1 MKYTKR
7 WLAILL
13 SAVLLLSLLP
23 ATALAEGT
31 EDPETAQADIETI
44 ADEPGEGEGE
54 ELTDSEEPIPLD
66 ENDGDEDPNGGGGES
81 GDSTDP
87 NEPPSPDEIS
97 GDGEDE
103 TPLEDS
109 EMQDWVD
116 ELVDEEAITRAQL
129 AGLIYRNDSLRD
141 IALAAYGGQE
151 PSFEDIDEDKY
162 PNDQVEAINQL
173 YKAQVISGTDAT
185 HFNPDGLVKRAEL
198 AVVVWRAAGSRTNKE
213 PMEGAFNDITS
224 EYSWCLP
231 ALNCFYG
238 AGMISGTGDG
248 KFSPGENATVGQ
260 AKAFLDAYDTNY
272 ETFIANTNSGA
283 ITRAEL
289 AELFYD
295 AFYEVLSWIKPTR
308 NRSQFTDIGGCTE
321 GQREAI
327 NFFYEREIIDGTSEE
342 TFTPYA
348 PPSSSQVATL
358 LHRCATK
365 AAELAEPEE
374 QVKAF
379 ILSFS
384 QNIMLLA
391 LENNAFSDLVS
402 LGVSEAAVAAA
413 DSNPNAP
420 GTGKDL
426 GTWIDQLTP
435 SAPTIS
441 QSSRSI
447 TISSESGTAKIY
459 YTTDGSN
466 PTTGSTE
473 YTGSFAISKTTTVKA
488 IAVDNNLISEVAE
501 KSCTV
506 SSSSGSDSSRSPS
519 GLGSGVRTGTTNGSN
534 SSSSN
539 AAITAEENPG
549 GPATTTVT
557 DEATGTVTKSTQ
569 YPDGSSLTVE
579 TRTDGTVTTTET
591 TANGVEVR
599 TVDAPGTAVTASVT
613 IPPSAGST
621 TVTIPASVI
630 PGTVAVNADTG
641 EIIKLSVPTED
652 GLAVRLDGSANLIL
666 RDNSQYFNDVQAVDH
681 WAAASIDFVS
691 SHELFNGT
699 ASNTF
704 APDSPTTRAQLMTV
718 LARLDGADTTG
729 SALRKGME
737 WAVGKGISDGSDP
750 DGNISR
756 QQLAAMLWRYAGS
769 PDSGYTLSGADAGSV
784 ASYARAAMA
793 WAVENG
799 IMNGY
804 SDGNLK
810 PEAPATRAHV
820 AAMVQRFCAALM

>member
-54 ELTDSEEPIPLD
+54 EPTDSEEPIPLD
-66 ENDGDEDPNGGGGES
+66 ENDGDEAPNGGGGES

-97 GDGEDE
+97 GDGETE
-103 TPLEDS
+103 TPPEDGKTQ
-109 EMQDWVD
+109 ETQDWVGNLED
-116 ELVDEEAITRAQL
+116 NSNITRAQL
-129 AGLIYRNDSLRD
+129 AGLIYRNEKLKAN
-141 IALAAYGGQE
+141 IASTAYGGQD
-151 PSFEDIDEDKY
+151 PSFGDISEC
-162 PNDQVEAINQL
+162 PVDQVEAINQL

-185 HFNPDGLVKRAEL
+185 NFSPNGTVTRAEL
-198 AVVVWRAAGSRTNKE
+198 AVVVWRAAGSRTNTK
-213 PMEGAFNDITS
+213 PMTGSFSDITQ

-260 AKAFLDAYDTNY
+260 AKAFLTAYDTNY

-327 NFFYEREIIDGTSEE
+327 NFFYERGIIDGTSEE

-365 AAELAEPEE
+365 AAQVAELDESEEPVE
-374 QVKAF
+374 AF

-420 GTGKDL
+420 GTKDDL
-426 GTWIDQLTP
+426 GAWIEQLRP
-435 SAPTIS
+435 SAPEIS
-441 QSSRSI
+441 QSSRTI
-447 TISSESGTAKIY
+447 TISSPSETAKIY
-459 YTTDGSN
+459 YTTDG
-466 PTTGSTE
+466 TTPDTNSTE
-473 YTGSFAISKTTTVKA
+473 YTKSFTISTTTTVKA
-488 IAVDNNLISEVAE
+488 ITVDNNLISEVAE
-501 KSCTV
+501 KTCII
-506 SSSSGSDSSRSPS
+506 SSSSGSS
-519 GLGSGVRTGTTNGSN
+519 GSKGSGGRGVASSGGAVGSKGGN
-534 SSSSN
+534 SGSP
-539 AAITAEENPG
+539 I
-549 GPATTTVT
+549 TTTTT
-557 DEATGTVTKSTQ
+557 DKTTGTVTESTQ
-569 YPDGSSLTVE
+569 YPDGSSRIVE
-579 TRTDGTVTTTET
+579 TRTDGTVTTMET
-591 TANGVEVR
+591 AANGVQVK
-599 TVDAPGTAVTASVT
+599 TVDAPAKDVTASVT
-613 IPPSAGST
+613 IPSSVGFA
-621 TVTIPASVI
+621 TVTIPARVT

-641 EIIKLSVPTED
+641 EIIKLSVPTGN

-666 RDNSQYFNDVQAVDH
+666 RDNSVYFSDVQAVGH

-718 LARLDGADTTG
+718 LARLDGADTSG
-729 SALRKGME
+729 SALQKGME
-737 WAVGKGISDGSDP
+737 WAVEKGISDGSDP
-750 DGNISR
+750 SGNISR
-756 QQLAAMLWRYAGS
+756 QQLAAMLWRYAGN
-769 PDSGYTLSGADAGSV
+769 PDSGYTLSSADAGSV
-784 ASYARAAMA
+784 ASYARTAMA

-820 AAMVQRFCAALM
+820 AAMVQRFCAALV

>member
-31 EDPETAQADIETI
+31 EDPETARTGIETI

-54 ELTDSEEPIPLD
+54 EPTDSEEPIPLD
-66 ENDGDEDPNGGGGES
+66 ENDGDEAPNGGGGES

-97 GDGEDE
+97 GDGEAE
-103 TPLEDS
+103 TPPEDS
-109 EMQDWVD
+109 ETQDWVD
-116 ELVDEEAITRAQL
+116 ELVDENKITRAQL
-129 AGLIYRNDSLRD
+129 AGLIFRNDKLKGNISN
-141 IALAAYGGQE
+141 AAYGGQE
-151 PSFEDIDEDKY
+151 PSFEDIDGDKY

-173 YKAQVISGTDAT
+173 YKAQIISGTDAT
-185 HFNPDGLVKRAEL
+185 NFSPNGTVTRAEL
-198 AVVVWRAAGSRTNKE
+198 AVVVWRAAGSRTNTE
-213 PMEGAFNDITS
+213 PMTGSFSDITQ

-260 AKAFLDAYDTNY
+260 AKAFLDAYDKNY
-272 ETFIANTNSGA
+272 DTFLANTDSGA
-283 ITRAEL
+283 ITRAEMT
-289 AELFYD
+289 ELFYN
-295 AFYEVLSWIKPTR
+295 AFYEVLSRIEPTR
-308 NRSQFTDIGGCTE
+308 ERVQFPDISGCTA
-321 GQREAI
+321 GQKEAI
-327 NFFYEREIIDGTSEE
+327 NFFYERDIINGTSAG
-342 TFTPYA
+342 TFVPYA
-348 PPSSSQVATL
+348 PPSSSQVAIL

-374 QVKAF
+374 SVEAF

-384 QNIMLLA
+384 QNIMPLA
-391 LENNAFSDLVS
+391 LENDAFSDLVS

-413 DSNPNAP
+413 DSNPDAP
-420 GTGKDL
+420 GTKADL
-426 GTWIDQLTP
+426 DTWIEQLKP
-435 SAPTIS
+435 DAPTIS
-441 QSSRSI
+441 QSSRTI
-447 TISSESGTAKIY
+447 TITSPSETAKIY
-459 YTTDGSN
+459 YTTDGSDPITN
-466 PTTGSTE
+466 STE
-473 YTGSFAISKTTTVKA
+473 YTGPFTISKTTTVKA
-488 IAVDNNLISEVAE
+488 IAVDNNLISAVTE
-501 KSCTV
+501 KTCTV
-506 SSSSGSDSSRSPS
+506 SSPSSS
-519 GLGSGVRTGTTNGSN
+519 GSN
-534 SSSSN
+534 SSSGSSSGSN
-539 AAITAEENPG
+539 SGSSSSNSSG
-549 GPATTTVT
+549 NNTTTT
-557 DEATGTVTKSTQ
+557 TEKNPDGSTTTTTTNKTTGTVTVSTQ
-569 YPDGSSLTVE
+569 YSDGSSLTVE

-591 TANGVEVR
+591 AANGVQVR
-599 TVDAPGTAVTASVT
+599 TVDAPGRDVTASVT
-613 IPPSAGST
+613 IPSSVGSA
-621 TVTIPASVI
+621 TVTVPAKVT

-641 EIIKLSVPTED
+641 EIIKLSVPTEN

-666 RDNSQYFNDVQAVDH
+666 RDNSQYFSDVQAVDH

-729 SALRKGME
+729 SALQKGME
-737 WAVGKGISDGSDP
+737 WAVEKGISDGSDP
-750 DGNISR
+750 SGNISR
-756 QQLAAMLWRYAGS
+756 QQLAAMLWRYAGN
-769 PDSGYTLSGADAGSV
+769 PDSGYTLSSADAGNV
-784 ASYARAAMA
+784 ASYARTAMA